1 MVCACLD
8 YSGEPGLNTWEL
20 VFIIFGS
27 TLLLC
32 LLILAAYWFYNRRKS
47 NSHARQFVQ
56 DDSVCDPILSGNTI
70 HDIIEMTTSG
80 SGSGNNLTW
89 FIKNKL

>member
-1 MVCACLD
+1 MQMRLCLPRLEF
-8 YSGEPGLNTWEL
+8 SGEPGLNTWEL

-27 TLLLC
+27 TLLIC

-47 NSHARQFVQ
+47 NLNARPFVQ

-80 SGSGNNLTW
+80 SGSG
-89 FIKNKL
+89 KKLKCF